1 MNDDLNLICKNFQDN
16 LVNVFNN
23 ENNLPFILKYYLMQ
37 QVWQTVKQKKQ
48 ENDYLLM
55 STKTEQRELV
65 TEVPVPEDF
74 LATEEND
81 DANKDK
87 EDQTK

>member
-1 MNDDLNLICKNFQDN
+1 MNDDLNLICKNFQNN

-55 STKTEQRELV
+55 STKTEQREL
-65 TEVPVPEDF
+65 TAEVPVPEDF

-81 DANKDK
+81 DTNKDK

>member
-1 MNDDLNLICKNFQDN
+1 MNDNLNLICKNFQDN

-55 STKTEQRELV
+55 STKTEQRELA